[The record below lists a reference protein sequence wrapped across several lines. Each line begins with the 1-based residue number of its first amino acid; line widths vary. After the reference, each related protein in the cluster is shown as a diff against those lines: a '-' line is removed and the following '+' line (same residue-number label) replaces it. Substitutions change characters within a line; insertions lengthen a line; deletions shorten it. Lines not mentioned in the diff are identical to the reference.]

1 MAETLSIALIGA
13 GRMGTALATGWLSGK
28 GRRDIRIAD
37 PQPSAEA
44 KAWADAGKVKLNPEP
59 APVGVLVVAV
69 KPQVFPKV
77 AEGLK
82 PWIGPQTLVI
92 SIMAG
97 IRIKQL
103 TERLGTGHV
112 IRVMP
117 NTPGAIGKGVSV
129 MAKSDMIM
137 PEQLEIAGKLLEPL
151 GEVIGPV
158 DEKHMSVVTGLS
170 GSGPAY
176 VFLLAEAMTDAA
188 AAEGLPAD
196 LAARLAELTVAGAA
210 ALMAES
216 GESPSALRKAV
227 TSPGGTTQAALDIL
241 MDEGGMPSL
250 MRKAI
255 RAAAN
260 RDRELSRDTD

>member
-1 MAETLSIALIGA
+1 
-13 GRMGTALATGWLSGK
+13 MGSALASGWLAGE
-28 GRRDIRIAD
+28 GVHDIRIAD
-37 PQPSAEA
+37 PKPTDEVR
-44 KAWADAGKVKLNPEP
+44 AWADAGKVQLNPEP

-77 AEGLK
+77 AESLK
-82 PWIGPQTLVI
+82 PWIGAQTLVI

-97 IRIKQL
+97 TRIKQL
-103 TERLGTGHV
+103 SERLGTDRV

-129 MAKSDMIM
+129 ISAPNTITATDISIT
-137 PEQLEIAGKLLEPL
+137 QTLLEPL
-151 GEVIGPV
+151 GAVMGPV

-176 VFLLAEAMTDAA
+176 VFLLAEGMADAA
-188 AAEGLPAD
+188 AAEGLPPE
-196 LAARLAELTVAGAA
+196 LAAELARLTVEGAA
-210 ALMAES
+210 ALMAAS
-216 GESPSALRKAV
+216 DESPSALRKAV

-241 MDEGGMPSL
+241 MDEGGMTSL

>member
-1 MAETLSIALIGA
+1 MSALPSIALVGA
-13 GRMGTALATGWLSGK
+13 GRMGSALASGWLSGK
-28 GRRDIRIAD
+28 GKRDIRIAE
-37 PQPSAEA
+37 PTAGETVQ
-44 KAWADAGKVKLNPEP
+44 AWAAAGKVQLNPEP
-59 APVGVLVVAV
+59 SPVEVLVVAV

-77 AEGLK
+77 AESLK
-82 PWIGPQTLVI
+82 PWIGPETLVV

-97 IRIKQL
+97 TRIKQL
-103 TERLGTGHV
+103 SERLGTDRV

-117 NTPGAIGKGVSV
+117 NTPGSIGKGVSV
-129 MAKSDMIM
+129 MSALPTITVADISITRT
-137 PEQLEIAGKLLEPL
+137 LLEPL
-151 GEVIGPV
+151 GEVVGPV

-188 AAEGLPAD
+188 IAEGLPAD
-196 LAARLAELTVAGAA
+196 IAAQLSRLTVEGAA
-210 ALMAES
+210 ALMAQSE
-216 GESPSALRKAV
+216 EAPDALRKAV

-241 MDEGGMPSL
+241 MDEGGMPGL

>member
-1 MAETLSIALIGA
+1 MAGPSIALIGA
-13 GRMGTALATGWLSGK
+13 GRMGAALASGWLAGK
-28 GRRDIRIAD
+28 GKPDIRIQD
-37 PQPSAEA
+37 PNPSETVTVWAEA
-44 KAWADAGKVKLNPEP
+44 GRVTLNPEP
-59 APVGVLVVAV
+59 EPVDVLIVAV
-69 KPQVFPKV
+69 KPQVFPKM
-77 AEGLK
+77 ADSLK
-82 PWIGPQTLVI
+82 SWIGPKTLVV

-97 IRIKQL
+97 TRIKQL
-103 TERLGTGHV
+103 AERLGTGCV

-129 MAKSDMIM
+129 IAKSDMVM
-137 PEQLEIAGKLLEPL
+137 ARQLEIAEKLLKPL
-151 GEVIGPV
+151 GAVIGPV

-176 VFLLAEAMTDAA
+176 IFLLAEAMADAA
-188 AAEGLPAD
+188 MAEGLPAD
-196 LAARLAELTVAGAA
+196 LAAELAALTIEGAA
-210 ALMAES
+210 ALMVQSDETPA
-216 GESPSALRKAV
+216 ALRKAV

-241 MDEGGMPSL
+241 MDEGGMPIL

>member
-1 MAETLSIALIGA
+1 MAAQSIALIGA
-13 GRMGTALATGWLSGK
+13 GRMGAALASGWLAGK
-28 GRRDIRIAD
+28 GKPDIRIQD
-37 PQPSAEA
+37 PKPSEIVA
-44 KAWADAGKVKLNPEP
+44 AWAEAGKVRLNPDPEP
-59 APVGVLVVAV
+59 VDVLIVAV
-69 KPQVFPKV
+69 KPQVFPKM
-77 AEGLK
+77 ADSLK
-82 PWIGPQTLVI
+82 AWIGPDTLVI

-97 IRIKQL
+97 TRIKEL
-103 TERLGTGHV
+103 IERLDTKCV

-129 MAKSDMIM
+129 IARSDTVMAK
-137 PEQLEIAGKLLEPL
+137 QLEIAENLLKPL
-151 GEVIGPV
+151 GAVIGPV

-176 VFLLAEAMTDAA
+176 IFLLAEAMADAA
-188 AAEGLPAD
+188 MAEGLPAD
-196 LAARLAELTVAGAA
+196 LAEQLAALTIEGAA
-210 ALMAES
+210 ALMVQSDEP
-216 GESPSALRKAV
+216 PSALRKAV

-241 MDEGGMPSL
+241 MDEGGMPIL

>member
-1 MAETLSIALIGA
+1 MAGAPSIALIGA
-13 GRMGTALATGWLSGK
+13 GRMGSALARGWLAGPEPS
-28 GRRDIRIAD
+28 DIRIAD
-37 PQPSAEA
+37 PKPSGEVEA
-44 KAWADAGKVKLNPEP
+44 WGEAGKVRLNPEP
-59 APVGVLVVAV
+59 EPVGVLVVAV
-69 KPQVFPKV
+69 KPQVFPQV
-77 AEGLK
+77 AASLT
-82 PWIGPQTLVI
+82 PWIGPETLVL

-97 IRIKQL
+97 TRIKQL
-103 TERLGTGHV
+103 SEKLGTERI

-117 NTPGAIGKGVSV
+117 NTPGAIGRGVSV
-129 MAKSDMIM
+129 LSAPAAIAKAD
-137 PEQLEIAGKLLEPL
+137 IALAETLLQPL
-151 GEVIGPV
+151 GEVVGPV

-176 VFLLAEAMTDAA
+176 IFLLAEAMADAA

-196 LAARLAELTVAGAA
+196 LAARLARQTVTGAA
-210 ALMAES
+210 ALMDQSEEA
-216 GESPSALRKAV
+216 PDALRKAV

-241 MDEGGMPSL
+241 MEEGGMPGL

>member
-1 MAETLSIALIGA
+1 MAGPSIALIGA
-13 GRMGTALATGWLSGK
+13 GRMGAALASGWLAGRGK
-28 GRRDIRIAD
+28 PDIRIQD
-37 PQPSAEA
+37 PKPSETVT
-44 KAWADAGKVKLNPEP
+44 AWAEAGKVTLNPDPEP
-59 APVGVLVVAV
+59 VDVLIVAV
-69 KPQVFPKV
+69 KPQVFPKL
-77 AEGLK
+77 AESLK
-82 PWIGPQTLVI
+82 PWIGLKTLVI

-97 IRIKQL
+97 TRLKQL
-103 TERLGTGHV
+103 AERLGTESV
-112 IRVMP
+112 VRVMP

-129 MAKSDMIM
+129 VSKSDIVM
-137 PEQLEIAGKLLEPL
+137 PKQLEVAEKLLRPL

-176 VFLLAEAMTDAA
+176 IFLMAEAMADAA
-188 AAEGLPAD
+188 VAEGLPAD
-196 LAARLAELTVAGAA
+196 LAAQLAALTIEGAA
-210 ALMAES
+210 ALMAQSDEP
-216 GESPSALRKAV
+216 PSALRKAV

-241 MDEGGMPSL
+241 MDEGGMPIL

>member
-1 MAETLSIALIGA
+1 MAGPQSVALVGA
-13 GRMGTALATGWLSGK
+13 GRMGAALASGWLSGK
-28 GRRDIRIAD
+28 GKKDIRIAD
-37 PQPSAEA
+37 PQPSEQVR
-44 KAWADAGKVKLNPEP
+44 AWAEDGKVVLNPEP
-59 APVGVLVVAV
+59 EPVDVLIVAV
-69 KPQVFPKV
+69 KPQIFPKV
-77 AEGLK
+77 AESLK
-82 PWIGPQTLVI
+82 PWIGPKTLVV

-97 IRIKQL
+97 TRIKQL
-103 TERLGTGHV
+103 SERLGTQTV

-129 MAKSDMIM
+129 VCKSDMITAK
-137 PEQLEIAGKLLEPL
+137 QLEIAEILLKSL

-176 VFLLAEAMTDAA
+176 IFLLAEAMADAA
-188 AAEGLPAD
+188 MAEGLPPD
-196 LAARLAELTVAGAA
+196 LADRLARLTIEGAA
-210 ALMAES
+210 ALMAQS
-216 GESPSALRKAV
+216 GEAPNALRKAV

-241 MDEGGMPSL
+241 MDEGGMPGL

>member
-1 MAETLSIALIGA
+1 MAAPSIALIGA
-13 GRMGTALATGWLSGK
+13 GRMGAALASGWLAGRGK
-28 GRRDIRIAD
+28 PDIRIQD
-37 PQPSAEA
+37 PKPTETVS
-44 KAWADAGKVKLNPEP
+44 AWAETGKIALNPEP
-59 APVGVLVVAV
+59 EPVDVLVIAV
-69 KPQVFPKV
+69 KPQLFPKM
-77 AEGLK
+77 AESLK
-82 PWIGPQTLVI
+82 PWIGPQTLVL

-97 IRIKQL
+97 TRLKQL

-129 MAKSDMIM
+129 MAKSDIVMAK
-137 PEQLEIAGKLLEPL
+137 QLEIAGKLLKPL
-151 GEVIGPV
+151 GEIIGPV
-158 DEKHMSVVTGLS
+158 DEKHMSIVTGLS

-176 VFLLAEAMTDAA
+176 VFLMAEAMADAA
-188 AAEGLPAD
+188 MAEGLPAD
-196 LAARLAELTVAGAA
+196 LAEQLAALTIEGAA
-210 ALMAES
+210 ALMVQSDEA
-216 GESPSALRKAV
+216 PSALRKAV

-241 MDEGGMPSL
+241 MDEGGMPIL